1 MSVSSLVVSL
11 SLSIALVAGP
21 CFAQDASSAVEE
33 VGPAADLN
41 ALPASPIIGFPE
53 VPRIAAATL
62 RFAPRSKP
70 PSTLV
75 SLGLSFAAFQAL
87 DAHST
92 LNAAASGNGRELNP
106 VVAGLLHQP
115 AALVAFKGATTAG
128 IVYLSHE
135 LAKRN
140 RTAAILMMVG
150 MNSAYGYVAWHNYS
164 IARAAGR

>member
-1 MSVSSLVVSL
+1 MSVSPLVVGL
-11 SLSIALVAGP
+11 SLSVVFAAGP
-21 CFAQDASSAVEE
+21 CFAQDAVSAVEE
-33 VGPAADLN
+33 LGPAADLN
-41 ALPASPIIGFPE
+41 ALPSIPMVAFPE
-53 VPRIAAATL
+53 FPGIAAAAPG
-62 RFAPRSKP
+62 FAPRSKP
-70 PSTLV
+70 SITLV

-92 LNAAASGNGRELNP
+92 LSAAASGNGRELNP
-106 VVAGLLHQP
+106 IVSGLLQRP

-150 MNSAYGYVAWHNYS
+150 MNSAYGLVAWHNYS
-164 IARAAGR
+164 IARGR